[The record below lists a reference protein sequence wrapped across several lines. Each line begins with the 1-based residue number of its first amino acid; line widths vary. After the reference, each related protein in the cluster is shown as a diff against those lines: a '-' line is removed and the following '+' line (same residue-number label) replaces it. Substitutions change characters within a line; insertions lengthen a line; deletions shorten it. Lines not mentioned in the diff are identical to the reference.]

1 MRRLP
6 SFAKCVSSKTLDA
19 DAPNPG
25 ANLHAHS
32 WYVEPASPF
41 SSNSLAAV
49 RVLTRVS
56 SAEDTH
62 FLHHEDTEV
71 GRRMQAACRAVPL
84 FNFMTGE
91 EEIVNMTCAGC
102 TPHICAEGEHECQPI
117 YCADENGDII
127 GGHTTDPCEGGHHGD
142 DGLAWWP
149 FLLCCLLVTVCV
161 TGLLEKLSNGACFG
175 KSVNPPFTVCM
186 FFFGYAAALLQE
198 WYTEYHADSALP
210 PEVRA
215 PVPAPARPPA
225 QFSLCACIP
234 TTGNPMTSSQ
244 LMVRCLCQHQLRRF
258 STNLP
263 CRVGSRRS
271 DTIPGSWS
279 CWPIPSSRGRPLTP
293 T

>member
-62 FLHHEDTEV
+62 FLHHEQTEV

-117 YCADENGDII
+117 YCEDENGDII
-127 GGHTTDPCEGGHHGD
+127 GGHTTDPCKGGHHGD

-215 PVPAPARPPA
+215 LCPP
-225 QFSLCACIP
+225 
-234 TTGNPMTSSQ
+234 
-244 LMVRCLCQHQLRRF
+244 
-258 STNLP
+258 
-263 CRVGSRRS
+263 
-271 DTIPGSWS
+271 
-279 CWPIPSSRGRPLTP
+279 PSSPR
-293 T
+293 

>member
-1 MRRLP
+1 MTDVWQTQR
-6 SFAKCVSSKTLDA
+6 CVPKLC
-19 DAPNPG
+19 
-25 ANLHAHS
+25 
-32 WYVEPASPF
+32 E
-41 SSNSLAAV
+41 
-49 RVLTRVS
+49 
-56 SAEDTH
+56 AEDTH
-62 FLHHEDTEV
+62 FLHHEGTEV

-91 EEIVNMTCAGC
+91 EEVVNMTCAGC

-198 WYTEYHADSALP
+198 WYYDPESDEP
-210 PEVRA
+210 PEVPPPSRA
-215 PVPAPARPPA
+215 RGPRARNSHSAPAFPP
-225 QFSLCACIP
+225 LG
-234 TTGNPMTSSQ
+234 T
-244 LMVRCLCQHQLRRF
+244 R
-258 STNLP
+258 
-263 CRVGSRRS
+263 
-271 DTIPGSWS
+271 
-279 CWPIPSSRGRPLTP
+279 
-293 T
+293 